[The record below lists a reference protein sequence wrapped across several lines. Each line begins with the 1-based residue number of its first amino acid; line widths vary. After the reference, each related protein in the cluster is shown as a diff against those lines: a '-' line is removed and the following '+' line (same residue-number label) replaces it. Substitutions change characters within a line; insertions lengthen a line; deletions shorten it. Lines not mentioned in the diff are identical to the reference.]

1 MTTQFA
7 NRREI
12 LDVVGI
18 GLRPNGEVFR
28 NPPEENLESV
38 SRNANSCCLFAL
50 YLAVIR
56 SRGNQVVIERVP
68 AGFQ

>member
-1 MTTQFA
+1 MATQFA

-12 LDVVGI
+12 LDVI
-18 GLRPNGEVFR
+18 GLNLRPNGEVLR
-28 NPPEENLESV
+28 NPPEENLELV
-38 SRNANSCCLFAL
+38 SRNADSCCLFAL
-50 YLAVIR
+50 YLAVIG